1 MPYLYIAPTVILM
14 AVLLVTPIFNVI
26 RYSFYDNAF
35 VKKNPSPVGWLNYQ
49 KVLADPVFW
58 QSTRQTVFFVIVSII
73 THILIALIFAHLLNT
88 SMFKTRTKTIARV
101 VYILPW
107 IFTATVISV
116 MWKLMLQPAG
126 VVNYLLGLVGMATK
140 NTEWFSNKDID

>member
-1 MPYLYIAPTVILM
+1 MKKLKKNAVPYLYIAPTVILM
-14 AVLLVTPIFNVI
+14 AVLMVVPIVNVI

-35 VKKNPSPVGWLNYQ
+35 VKKNPSFVGWYNYK

-58 QSTRQTVFFVIVSII
+58 QSTKETVFFVLVSII
-73 THILIALIFAHLLNT
+73 GHILIALIFAHLLNT
-88 SMFKTRTKTIARV
+88 TMFKQRTRTIARI

-116 MWKLMLQPAG
+116 MWKLIFQPAESAQLCPQ
-126 VVNYLLGLVGMATK
+126 NSWL
-140 NTEWFSNKDID
+140 